1 MKVFSQVIGNMH
13 SNEWIEALRSV
24 QIETITLD
32 QWTAQKSRLV
42 AKSDRGTEYAISL
55 GRGQRLSDGDILEYD
70 HEAHR
75 AVVVDVMMHE
85 VMVIRLDRLL
95 RFTPEFIARTAFEL
109 GHAIGNQHWPAV
121 VKGSQVYVPL
131 TTDRK
136 VMQSVMRTHRI
147 EHIDIDFR
155 RGAEVIPYLAPH
167 EVRRLFGGT
176 DPAVVE
182 QAHSHSHQH
191 TQSYEHSHLHT
202 HKSTK

>member
-1 MKVFSQVIGNMH
+1 MH

-24 QIETITLD
+24 QVETITLD

-42 AKSDRGTEYAISL
+42 AKSDHGTEYAISL
-55 GRGQRLSDGDILEYD
+55 SRGQRLSDGDILEYD

-85 VMVIRLDRLL
+85 VMAIRLDRLM

-121 VKGSQVYVPL
+121 VKGSQIFVPL

-147 EHIDIDFR
+147 EYIDIDFR

-176 DPAVVE
+176 DPATAE
-182 QAHSHSHQH
+182 HAHSHSH
-191 TQSYEHSHLHT
+191 SHSHSR
-202 HKSTK
+202 KSEKDM